1 MCFPLKGTPCTR
13 CSFLNAPEG
22 NARECEKIRAS
33 GRGLRTH
40 PLIANLILRLPLS
53 ILLTPGALICSLAS
67 MIPRLENGKEMSATQ
82 ATFKEVSVF
91 KGHKQHDH
99 III

>member
-1 MCFPLKGTPCTR
+1 VR
-13 CSFLNAPEG
+13 
-22 NARECEKIRAS
+22 KIRAS

-40 PLIANLILRLPLS
+40 PLFANLILRLPLR

-67 MIPRLENGKEMSATQ
+67 MIPSLENGKEVSATQ
-82 ATFKEVSVF
+82 ATLKEVSVF
-91 KGHKQHDH
+91 KEHKQHDH